1 MEIFNFWILFF
12 FRMAH
17 QRSNIPYQAQND
29 MLEQELAAKTNRL
42 KSIAIKIG
50 DEARYQNK
58 LLADMVWFQENLM
71 PDTWYTRTVKSLS

>member
-1 MEIFNFWILFF
+1 
-12 FRMAH
+12 MAH

-58 LLADMVWFQENLM
+58 LLADMV
-71 PDTWYTRTVKSLS
+71 